1 MRAWHRPTAYR
12 APSRSTP
19 GGLGQVPRFRSRDG
33 SFSRSPKGRVKAD
46 RARSEDPENGSR
58 KVCTQV
64 LEANMTVTNVIEV
77 VVVLAIL
84 YAAYRFFQKRA

>member
-1 MRAWHRPTAYR
+1 
-12 APSRSTP
+12 
-19 GGLGQVPRFRSRDG
+19 
-33 SFSRSPKGRVKAD
+33 
-46 RARSEDPENGSR
+46 
-58 KVCTQV
+58 VCTQV